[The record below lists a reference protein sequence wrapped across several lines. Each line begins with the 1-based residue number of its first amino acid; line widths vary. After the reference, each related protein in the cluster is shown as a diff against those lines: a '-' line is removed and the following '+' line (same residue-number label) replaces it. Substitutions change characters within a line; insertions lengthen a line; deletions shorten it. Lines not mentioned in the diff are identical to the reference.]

1 MESRTVKSSLPILAL
16 GVAVACALSLSIGFS
31 KPRAAPSARAA
42 VLETTMK
49 TIPPTALEALRR
61 SLREAQGLIPAPE
74 TPYAL
79 LAEETKFDLESK
91 APWDT
96 GSKTWTRP
104 ARATA
109 ESYYEVPD
117 NASGVSA
124 ELREL
129 LGPIEVSVEL
139 NGEPRFADLASE
151 GGPPA
156 LLPLKDGT
164 AVEVSAIVPG
174 AVQGRVAAMTPRQS
188 EYRLTALT
196 VFVGDAGTEA
206 NIRNAVKGRFNPR
219 IAISR
224 TTDPAE
230 LHLIVVRIH
239 GPRKPAEALARR
251 IPAASLRRLLHR

>member
-1 MESRTVKSSLPILAL
+1 
-16 GVAVACALSLSIGFS
+16 
-31 KPRAAPSARAA
+31 
-42 VLETTMK
+42 MK
-49 TIPPTALEALRR
+49 TIPPPAVETLRR

-74 TPYAL
+74 KPYTL
-79 LAEETKFDLESK
+79 HAEETKLELEST
-91 APWDT
+91 APWDA

-109 ESYYEVPD
+109 ESYYDVPD
-117 NASGVSA
+117 DAPGVSA
-124 ELREL
+124 EHHAF

-151 GGPPA
+151 GGPPT

-174 AVQGRVAAMTPRQS
+174 AVQGRVAAMTPLQS

-196 VFVGDAGTEA
+196 VFVGDPGAEA
-206 NIRNAVKGRFNPR
+206 NIRYAVKKWSSPR
-219 IAISR
+219 IATGR
-224 TTDPAE
+224 TNDPAE
-230 LHLIVVRIH
+230 VHLIAVRIH

-251 IPAASLRRLLHR
+251 IPVGSLRRLLHR